1 MQAAATAAF
10 NFGSDLQL
18 TPRPPGEPRRPFAF
32 KGNMNSLK
40 TLTAALVLGLAVA
53 LFPVTHAQDTTGR
66 IPTVTRLVKIF
77 LDREGELLDA
87 MRGKDAAAVER
98 QLADDFELRVG
109 HRPGV
114 PIPRADFVG
123 HVRAETIAGY
133 SIEQMAVH
141 EIGTTAIVSF
151 MLRPEAGRVREGLV
165 PLFVVDTW
173 TGGIDNYRLR
183 VRYVAPGVGA
193 KVRIPGAG
201 AEQPQIPKKY

>member
-1 MQAAATAAF
+1 
-10 NFGSDLQL
+10 
-18 TPRPPGEPRRPFAF
+18 
-32 KGNMNSLK
+32 MNSIRNSAIALALSCAAG
-40 TLTAALVLGLAVA
+40 LTATVN
-53 LFPVTHAQDTTGR
+53 AQDSTGR

-77 LDREGELLDA
+77 LDREGELLNA

-98 QLADDFELRVG
+98 QLADDFEMRVG

-114 PIPRADFVG
+114 PVPRADFLRQVQ
-123 HVRAETIAGY
+123 AETVAGY

-141 EIGTTAIVSF
+141 EIGATAIVSF
-151 MLRPEAGRVREGLV
+151 MLRPEAGRAREGLV